1 MSTLH
6 VENLKGLSS
15 GGNANKI
22 IVPSG
27 QALHAPGH
35 VIQVQQAV
43 MTAREQVSAGSMVNV
58 GSGFEVAITPSST
71 SSKILVQTSL
81 TCIVN
86 RHELVNSRLR
96 RAITGGATTN
106 INLLGYYNYTGNDE
120 WVGITIAHNYLDSPS
135 TTSACTYK
143 LQIGAYQTSN
153 GAYYIN
159 YNNTQFGETNNDGRS
174 TITAMEIA
182 Q

>member
-6 VENLKGLSS
+6 VENLKGLTS

-27 QALHAPGH
+27 QTLLAGGH
-35 VIQVQQAV
+35 VVQVQQAV
-43 MTAREQVSAGSMVNV
+43 MTGREQVSSGSMVNV

-86 RHELVNSRLR
+86 RHELVSSRLR

-106 INLLGYYNYTGNDE
+106 INRLGYYNYTGNDE
-120 WVGITIAHNYLDSPS
+120 WV
-135 TTSACTYK
+135 
-143 LQIGAYQTSN
+143 
-153 GAYYIN
+153 
-159 YNNTQFGETNNDGRS
+159 
-174 TITAMEIA
+174 
-182 Q
+182 

>member
-15 GGNANKI
+15 GSNANKI

-27 QALHAPGH
+27 QTLTAPGH
-35 VIQVQQAV
+35 VIQVQQGV
-43 MTAREQVSAGSMVNV
+43 MTARQTVSAGSMVDV

-71 SSKILVQTSL
+71 SSKILVQTCL
-81 TCIVN
+81 TVILHN
-86 RHELVNSRLR
+86 HELVNSRLR
-96 RAITGGATTN
+96 RAVTGGSTTN
-106 INLLGYYNYTGNDE
+106 INLLGWYNYTANDE
-120 WVGITIAHNYLDSPS
+120 WVALTVAHNYLDSPN

-143 LQIGAYQTSN
+143 LQIGVYRSTY
-153 GAYYIN
+153 GGIYIN
-159 YNNTQFGETNNDGRS
+159 YNNTQFGGTTNDSRS

>member
-1 MSTLH
+1 MSI
-6 VENLKGLSS
+6 LKVDTINEKTT
-15 GGNANKI
+15 GNRVQI
-22 IVPSG
+22 
-27 QALHAPGH
+27 PGH
-35 VIQVQQAV
+35 VIQVQQAI
-43 MTAREQVSAGSMVNV
+43 MTGREQVSAGSMQNV

-71 SSKILVQTSL
+71 SNKILVQTNL

-106 INLLGYYNYTGNDE
+106 INLLGWYNYTANDE
-120 WVGITIAHNYLDSPS
+120 WVALTIAHNYLDSPN

-159 YNNTQFGETNNDGRS
+159 YNNTQFGGTTNDSRS

>member
-1 MSTLH
+1 MTSI
-6 VENLKGLSS
+6 LKVDQIQTTAGAAPTATDLGLSTA
-15 GGNANKI
+15 GN
-22 IVPSG
+22 V
-27 QALHAPGH
+27 L
-35 VIQVQQAV
+35 QVQQGV
-43 MTAREQVSAGSMVNV
+43 MTGRETVSAGSMQNV

-81 TCIVN
+81 TAILH

-96 RAITGGATTN
+96 RAVTGGSTTN
-106 INLLGYYNYTGNDE
+106 INLLGWYNYTANDE
-120 WVGITIAHNYLDSPS
+120 WVAATIAHNYLDSPN

-143 LQIGAYQTSN
+143 LQIGVYLTTY
-153 GAYYIN
+153 GGIYIN
-159 YNNTQFGETNNDGRS
+159 YNNTQFGGTTNDSRS

>member
-1 MSTLH
+1 MSI
-6 VENLKGLSS
+6 LKVDTIQEKTT
-15 GGNANKI
+15 GNGVQIA
-22 IVPSG
+22 
-27 QALHAPGH
+27 GH
-35 VIQVQQAV
+35 VIQVQQGI
-43 MTAREQVSAGSMVNV
+43 MTSREQVSAGSMVNV

-81 TCIVN
+81 TVIVN

-96 RAITGGATTN
+96 RAVSGGSTTN
-106 INLLGYYNYTGNDE
+106 INLLGWYNYTANDE
-120 WVGITIAHNYLDSPS
+120 WVCLNVAHNYLDSPN

-143 LQIGAYQTSN
+143 TQIGAYQTSN
-153 GAYYIN
+153 GAFYIN
-159 YNNTQFGETNNDGRS
+159 YNNTQFGGTNNDSRS